1 MVGQPRVHPDVV
13 SDVEVGDV
21 VGVHPLPAELAQVP
35 LHGELR
41 PPGAGEAGEE
51 GGELLGE
58 HDVIRGEGAE
68 DAPVDGEEVHQV
80 ISIANLY
87 KLQGIKQFFI
97 PLKDSFFS

>member
-13 SDVEVGDV
+13 PDVEVRDV

-51 GGELLGE
+51 GEELLGE

-68 DAPVDGEEVHQV
+68 DVSSVLESITLEVLLLL
-80 ISIANLY
+80 AL
-87 KLQGIKQFFI
+87 F
-97 PLKDSFFS
+97 

>member
-1 MVGQPRVHPDVV
+1 MVP
-13 SDVEVGDV
+13 DVEVGDV

-41 PPGAGEAGEE
+41 PAGAGEAGEE

-80 ISIANLY
+80 ISIANLD

-97 PLKDSFFS
+97 PLKDSLGFGYSTVYPL